1 MIYFHTI
8 VSDTKQHDV
17 LVCNIYMYW
26 SQAIDFIVFTHGAY
40 HVFSL
45 FIFYFCVLIAVDTSA
60 EKANELDRALI
71 QLEHGVDI
79 AMQVRK

>member
-1 MIYFHTI
+1 
-8 VSDTKQHDV
+8 
-17 LVCNIYMYW
+17 
-26 SQAIDFIVFTHGAY
+26 
-40 HVFSL
+40 
-45 FIFYFCVLIAVDTSA
+45 VDTSA